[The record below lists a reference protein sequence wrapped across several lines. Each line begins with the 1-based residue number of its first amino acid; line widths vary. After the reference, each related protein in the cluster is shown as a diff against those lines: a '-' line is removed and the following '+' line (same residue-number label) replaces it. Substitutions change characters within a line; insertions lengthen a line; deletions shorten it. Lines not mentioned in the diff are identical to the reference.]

1 MTLLHTRRKAIS
13 PKFFVRRGGGCGV
26 GKEMTDEM
34 FIVAGYFIGF
44 RHTLATHMCVRKMA
58 KERAEQVIILGLSY
72 ETETG

>member
-1 MTLLHTRRKAIS
+1 MILCSTLGESNIS

-26 GKEMTDEM
+26 GKEKTDEM
-34 FIVAGYFIGF
+34 LIVAGYFIVSG
-44 RHTLATHMCVRKMA
+44 THLPRIRCKKMA